1 MLLLLLSQLLSV
13 SYSALSEEGHQQG
26 EAGAAGGRDGRS
38 LVNSFP
44 FTEARPA
51 KQYDDGPAVDFNS
64 VADATASGLRCIDKV
79 LTIGKLSVAD
89 WVSSQCFTTQQT
101 TTCSRFKNIISTKG
115 LFKIEDEI
123 KIETN
128 SKFKT
133 ISKMKK
139 T

>member
-64 VADATASGLRCIDKV
+64 VADASTSGQRCIDKV
-79 LTIGKLSVAD
+79 WTIKRISCNE
-89 WVSSQCFTTQQT
+89 SSKC
-101 TTCSRFKNIISTKG
+101 
-115 LFKIEDEI
+115 LDH
-123 KIETN
+123 
-128 SKFKT
+128 
-133 ISKMKK
+133 
-139 T
+139 